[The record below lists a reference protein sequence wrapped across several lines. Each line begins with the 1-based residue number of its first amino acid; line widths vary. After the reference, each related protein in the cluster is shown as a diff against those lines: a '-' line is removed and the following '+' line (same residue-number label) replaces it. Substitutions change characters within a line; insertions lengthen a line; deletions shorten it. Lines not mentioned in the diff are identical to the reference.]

1 MDETRIILHGIRIDH
16 KLQIAEGIT
25 LMPLPNSSEDP
36 IPISPGLPT
45 IIMKE
50 PKSYLGR
57 VLLRKAKSKEFPVA
71 TFLHHLSLICN
82 NAVHPVKEWLQSNT
96 SDPFRH
102 SYRFPPIVH
111 SYRDDPRWHLENP
124 FNRIIISR
132 SHISAAEKQLHKFT
146 KLNGGVKKKLEI
158 AIPRWVKSKTELNSI
173 NRKPNIINRIIDLAI
188 AFEVLYS
195 NESREQ
201 LSLTFRLRA
210 AWHLGGDVQERQR
223 LHSFFK
229 DIYDA
234 RSEAVHGG
242 KLSKKSSAKVNEE
255 KLAEADKWFAQAIK
269 KFIDD
274 GNFPDWDS
282 LVLGETRKRGLK
294 DK

>member
-96 SDPFRH
+96 NDP
-102 SYRFPPIVH
+102 SGLSVH
-111 SYRDDPRWHLENP
+111 SYRDDPRWP
-124 FNRIIISR
+124 TIGISR

-146 KLNGGVKKKLEI
+146 KLNGSVKKKLEI

-242 KLSKKSSAKVNEE
+242 KLSKKSSEKVNEE

>member
-1 MDETRIILHGIRIDH
+1 MDETRIILQGIRIDH
-16 KLQIAEGIT
+16 ELQIADGIN
-25 LMPLPNSSEDP
+25 LMPLPNSTEKP
-36 IPISPGLPT
+36 VPISSGLPT
-45 IIMKE
+45 IIMEE

-57 VLLRKAKSKEFPVA
+57 VLLRKAKSKEFSVA
-71 TFLHHLSLICN
+71 TFLQHLSLVCN

-96 SDPFRH
+96 SDP
-102 SYRFPPIVH
+102 SGLSVH
-111 SYRDDPRWHLENP
+111 SYRDDPRWP
-124 FNRIIISR
+124 TVDISE
-132 SHISAAEKQLHKFT
+132 SHISETKEQFDKFA
-146 KLNGGVKKKLEI
+146 KLESDVRKKLDL
-158 AIPRWVKSKTELNSI
+158 AISRWIKSKTEM
-173 NRKPNIINRIIDLAI
+173 KIINRIIDLVI

-234 RSEAVHGG
+234 RSEAVHSG
-242 KLSKKSSAKVNEE
+242 KLSRKSSTKVNEE
-255 KLAEADKWFAQAIK
+255 KLAEADKWFTQAIK

-282 LVLGETRKRGLK
+282 RVVGGTGKHGSK